1 MALGEFTLELLVIA
15 FAGGLFG
22 AALGALRALGL
33 AGIAIVVGEFRQ
45 LVVTGEAS
53 NAFPG
58 LEVAAAPVEA
68 TGVTA
73 IVGLGPFLGPH
84 VAFAGG
90 VAAAA
95 FVGRKQT
102 IDTAFRYHQA
112 KQIARPLP
120 RTPSVLLVG
129 GVFGVLGV
137 VLARLI
143 AEIGVPVDP
152 IALVVVLSAF
162 SHRLAFGYHLVGRIR
177 GLDRSIL
184 NMSPFE
190 EGDYWGDEG
199 NETAQGTGGR
209 HVVEPWLPGYTD
221 WKSLVL
227 IGGGV
232 GIGAAL
238 LAILTGSVF
247 LAFGITLASLLA
259 LSLGVYDLPV
269 THHVALPASIV
280 ALAVGTD
287 PLVGLLGGVIF
298 GIGGAVLG
306 ELAGRVFY
314 AHGDTHLDPAFVSIL
329 LTSLALT
336 VLAATGMID
345 PGPVPYPVP

>member
-1 MALGEFTLELLVIA
+1 MALGELAIELLVVA
-15 FAGGLFG
+15 FAGGLF
-22 AALGALRALGL
+22 AAAIGALPALGL
-33 AGIAIVVGEFRQ
+33 AGVAIVVGEFLQ
-45 LVVTGEAS
+45 LVSGEEAS
-53 NAFPG
+53 TAFPG
-58 LEVAAAPVEA
+58 LDVVAAPLEA
-68 TGVTA
+68 TGITA

-102 IDTAFRYHQA
+102 IDTEFRYHQA

-120 RTPSVLLVG
+120 RSPSVLFVG
-129 GVFGVLGV
+129 GIFGVIGF

-143 AEIGVPVDP
+143 AGVGVPVDP
-152 IALVVVLSAF
+152 IALVVVLSALA
-162 SHRLAFGYHLVGRIR
+162 HRLAFGYYLIGRVR

-184 NMSPFE
+184 DMSPFE
-190 EGDYWGDEG
+190 EGEYWGDEA

-209 HVVEPWLPGYTD
+209 HVVEPWLPGYSD
-221 WKSLVL
+221 WKSVGL
-227 IGGGV
+227 IGAGV
-232 GIGAAL
+232 GFGSAI

-247 LAFGITLASLLA
+247 LAFGLALASLLA
-259 LSLGVYDLPV
+259 LSWGYFDLPV
-269 THHVALPASIV
+269 THHVALPASII
-280 ALAVGTD
+280 ALAVKAD
-287 PLVGLLGGVIF
+287 PLGGLLGGVVF

-306 ELAGRVFY
+306 ELAGRVCY
-314 AHGDTHLDPAFVSIL
+314 AHGDTHLDPAFLSIL

-336 VLAATGMID
+336 ILAGTGMID